1 MIQISEKIFC
11 DDFLHTAVIDNKNLP
26 NPYYDYPFLI
36 IENFLTLLES
46 HSIARAIQQQSNEQK
61 AKVKT
66 KVLDSVVVPRV
77 VEEIRKTTL
86 HTIPFLFEELYRERF
101 LSYKKKIE
109 DFFVMGLTHA
119 TPLQALAYKK
129 GDFYI
134 KHADDSNEIVDK
146 NGKTVGFSCVAP
158 ERKLTTVLFGTSHTT
173 QALTEQAS
181 TDEYSFEGGELVF
194 NYLYDAEQQPVVI
207 YPKAGDMV
215 VFLSN
220 PFFSHEVKPVK
231 SGYRLTLVQ
240 WHNAL

>member
-11 DDFLHTAVIDNKNLP
+11 DDFLYTAVIDNKILP
-26 NPYYDYPFLI
+26 NPYNDYPFLI
-36 IENFLTLLES
+36 IENFLSAKECHAIAS
-46 HSIARAIQQQSNEQK
+46 SIQEQSDEEQ

-66 KVLDSVVVPRV
+66 KILDSLVVPSV
-77 VEEIRKTTL
+77 VEEIRKTSL
-86 HTIPFLFEELYRERF
+86 HRLPDFFDTFYTARF
-101 LSYKKKIE
+101 LSHQQQIE
-109 DFFVMGLTHA
+109 DFFAMGLTQSTA
-119 TPLQALAYKK
+119 LQVLVYQK

-134 KHADDSNEIVDK
+134 KHADDSNELVDK
-146 NGKTVGFSCVAP
+146 QGQTVAFNCVAP
-158 ERKLTTVLFGTSHTT
+158 ERKLSTVLFGTSHTT
-173 QALTEQAS
+173 QAS
-181 TDEYSFEGGELVF
+181 NDVYSFEGGELVF
-194 NYLYDAEQQPVVI
+194 NYLQDEYQQPVVI